1 MLRRPEGIDL
11 KYLLRTQH
19 NNLFVQMLAIF
30 SKPVSAEGLNVKSKK
45 PGDETAVPFYSSLNE
60 TFCIC

>member
-1 MLRRPEGIDL
+1 MIHRVAHVVLRRPEGIDL

-30 SKPVSAEGLNVKSKK
+30 SKPVSTEDLIQNG
-45 PGDETAVPFYSSLNE
+45 
-60 TFCIC
+60 I